1 MTCSKPHHDMSKPL
15 NDVSAAD
22 RKFCCGGD
30 SKLVST
36 MRSAAIPAAAVAGL
50 AAGPFVAP
58 LVGQGVAAIGAAGAA
73 IDTAVAGAVNP
84 IFGAMAQTA
93 TTAGVVG
100 GGAAAGGAV
109 VGTAAVLG
117 GAASILSLGAIPL
130 GTGIAVAAAPVAALA
145 LAASPTY
152 LGASRMVPNV
162 GLGLVNRGVLPPTG
176 RRAGQFIPTSYTAR
190 PREARNWLQ
199 QMGRVPGTA
208 VGEPLNLGTADMV
221 TPPTSVTHFQHA
233 RNWGVTQYDTQGLTA
248 ADLGINMTS
257 QPPPLTRR
265 VAAFVDDLNY

>member
-1 MTCSKPHHDMSKPL
+1 MSKPL
-15 NDVSAAD
+15 NDVSSAD

-30 SKLVST
+30 SKVVRT

-50 AAGPFVAP
+50 AAAPFVAP
-58 LVGQGVAAIGAAGAA
+58 LAAPGIAAFGAAGAA
-73 IDTAVAGAVNP
+73 VDAAVVGAVNP
-84 IFGAMAQTA
+84 ILGAMAQTA

-100 GGAAAGGAV
+100 GGAAAGTAMVGGA
-109 VGTAAVLG
+109 TVLG
-117 GAASILSLGAIPL
+117 GAASILSLGAVPL

-162 GLGLVNRGVLPPTG
+162 GLGLVNRGVLAPTTVPE
-176 RRAGQFIPTSYTAR
+176 FIPTSYTAR

-199 QMGRVPGTA
+199 QTGLVPGTA
-208 VGEPLNLGTADMV
+208 VGPPLNLGTADMV

-257 QPPPLTRR
+257 QPPPLTGS
-265 VAAFVDDLNY
+265 AFGFVDDLNY